1 MAIKLNNKLKA
12 IKIAPIDVSEKAAVG
27 IRLPFDKKR
36 VFTLDYT
43 TRDHAKSKLTNV
55 LLTSPGERL
64 NQPLFGVGL
73 KNRLFEQQIELSEK
87 SADLKS
93 IVTPQVQQYIP
104 EIEIKNIFLKDG
116 GIAGHKLFV
125 TVNYSLINNDEED
138 SMTLSFTNE
147 NFNDK

>member
-1 MAIKLNNKLKA
+1 MAIRPRKP
-12 IKIAPIDVSEKAAVG
+12 IRIDPIDVAKKTAVG
-27 IRLPFDKKR
+27 IRLPFNKKR

-43 TRDHAKSKLTNV
+43 TRDHAKSKLTNL

-64 NQPLFGVGL
+64 NLPLFGVGL
-73 KNRLFEQQIELSEK
+73 KNRLFEQQTETAGDNLR
-87 SADLKS
+87 S
-93 IVTPQVQQYIP
+93 IVTPQAQQYVP

-138 SMTLSFTNE
+138 SVTLSFTNE
-147 NFNDK
+147 NFNN